1 MNQSLRERERVN
13 ERFQR
18 RTRRAWTAR
27 SVDLAVNVS
36 FVEIR
41 RTDLGDHF
49 HCAGIDQKHRCVFDA
64 AIAIIPDV
72 IGYSS
77 LNRLLFFQIEC
88 GDDFIA
94 PVRRLKH
101 LLNKMRRDEF
111 SPRLHARA
119 KFAHRK
125 FRVGVD
131 PCAIVPTGLRDIHRI
146 IIAICM

>member
-1 MNQSLRERERVN
+1 MNQSLLERERVN

-41 RTDLGDHF
+41 RTDLGDHV

-64 AIAIIPDV
+64 AIAIIRDV

-77 LNRLLFFQIEC
+77 LNRFLFFQIEC

-94 PVRRLKH
+94 PMRRLEH

-111 SPRLHARA
+111 SLRLHARA

-131 PCAIVPTGLRDIHRI
+131 PGAIIPTGLREIHRM
-146 IIAICM
+146 IIAIGM